1 MSFSKKWPTCTH
13 HLTAWDPWP
22 TWAAVFWDTAPPGDA
37 DPAQYEAAV
46 SYLAKKRC
54 ARGASNQG
62 PATCVKSLLPPDYAL
77 VRVYKETIRLLT
89 GVPICRYVNRFSQ
102 PPFCD
107 LHGSP
112 VLIFS
117 CCDLRFCDRPSG
129 YGTQRR
135 RCLSSS
141 A

>member
-1 MSFSKKWPTCTH
+1 VYTTLDGVGSLAYMGRSFLGHSP
-13 HLTAWDPWP
+13 HLATRTRPSTKRQLVIW
-22 TWAAVFWDTAPPGDA
+22 
-37 DPAQYEAAV
+37 Q
-46 SYLAKKRC
+46 KRC

-62 PATCVKSLLPPDYAL
+62 PATCVKLLLPPDYAL

-135 RCLSSS
+135 RRLSSS